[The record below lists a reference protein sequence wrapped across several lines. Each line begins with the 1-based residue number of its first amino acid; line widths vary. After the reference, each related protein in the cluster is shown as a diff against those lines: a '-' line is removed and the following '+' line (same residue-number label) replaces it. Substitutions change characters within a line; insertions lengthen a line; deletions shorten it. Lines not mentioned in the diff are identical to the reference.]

1 MYILRNIK
9 IPYDADDGA
18 LKKAIEY
25 KIHKK
30 IDSYTIY
37 KKSTDARDGV
47 FYVYQ
52 ALINTNLDKKI
63 IK

>member
-37 KKSTDARDGV
+37 KKSTNAWDGV

-52 ALINTNLDKKI
+52 ALINTI
-63 IK
+63 